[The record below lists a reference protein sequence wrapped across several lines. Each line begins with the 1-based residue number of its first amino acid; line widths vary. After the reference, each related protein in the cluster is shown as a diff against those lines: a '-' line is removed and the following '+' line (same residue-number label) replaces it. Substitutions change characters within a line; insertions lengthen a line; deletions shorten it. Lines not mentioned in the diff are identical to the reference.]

1 MTGLRLSARNW
12 FCIRRR
18 APESVTF
25 LRRGRDCGGEV
36 SKTGKQELEKKRL
49 EFAQERMKMSRF
61 SVLVGFEVE
70 RLYEGGAVLG
80 MSVRDDH
87 RQIHSVVHGG
97 VIAALA
103 DTAAAIAAYTVT
115 PQGVE
120 LVTIEL
126 KINYLLPIA
135 EGRVKAEGKVL
146 RAGRNFVVVECDVRN
161 DKRDLAAK
169 ALMTFGA
176 AGVRPPETQNG
187 FKQADRSGRDPS
199 REPKAKRSQ

>member
-1 MTGLRLSARNW
+1 M
-12 FCIRRR
+12 
-18 APESVTF
+18 
-25 LRRGRDCGGEV
+25 
-36 SKTGKQELEKKRL
+36 SKTGKQKLGKKHL

-161 DKRDLAAK
+161 DKGDLAAK

-176 AGVRPPETQNG
+176 AGVRPSETQNR

-199 REPKAKRSQ
+199 RKPEAKRSR

>member
-1 MTGLRLSARNW
+1 
-12 FCIRRR
+12 
-18 APESVTF
+18 
-25 LRRGRDCGGEV
+25 V
-36 SKTGKQELEKKRL
+36 SKTGKQELGKAHL
-49 EFAQERMKMSRF
+49 EFARQRMKMSRF
-61 SVLVGFEVE
+61 SVFVGLEIE
-70 RLYEGGAVLG
+70 RLYEGGAILG

-87 RQIHSVVHGG
+87 LQIHSVVHGG

-103 DTAAAIAAYTVT
+103 DTAGAIAAYTVT

-135 EGRVKAEGKVL
+135 EGRVRAEGVVL
-146 RAGRNFVVVECDVRN
+146 RAGRNFVVVECEVMN
-161 DKRDLAAK
+161 EKGDLAAK

-187 FKQADRSGRDPS
+187 FKQADRSDRKPKTRRS
-199 REPKAKRSQ
+199 R